1 MYLKDLGLKYVKT
14 PYFMMGPKPN
24 IGSEEA
30 IMSQCVRLAG
40 IQHTRLGIDLRMKC
54 CLHLPVKLDPKA
66 FHLLIN
72 FLYGQNRNVY
82 FPLS

>member
-1 MYLKDLGLKYVKT
+1 MS
-14 PYFMMGPKPN
+14 PKPN
-24 IGSEEA
+24 IGSEGA

-40 IQHTRLGIDLRMKC
+40 IQHTRLGIDLRMKG
-54 CLHLPVKLDPKA
+54 CLHLSVKLDPKA
-66 FHLLIN
+66 PHLLVN